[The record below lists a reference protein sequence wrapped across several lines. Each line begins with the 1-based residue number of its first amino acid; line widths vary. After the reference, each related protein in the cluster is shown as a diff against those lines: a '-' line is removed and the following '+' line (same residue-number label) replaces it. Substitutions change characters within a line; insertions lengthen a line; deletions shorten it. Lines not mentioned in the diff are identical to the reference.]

1 MISNT
6 KTAII
11 FHHTCPEGLKNDKKR
26 ICCTHIF
33 PSIQRI
39 VKISVLVQ
47 NETKKINWV
56 TFSESPFSCPSFT
69 FGNKKCQIFTTN
81 RSCNLFPMNNTIK
94 HILTEL
100 SLSLGSFLFNNCLEL
115 YSYLEGYRKDTM
127 SKQVRN
133 HMVTVIY
140 QKPLQIPPKKPTIQ
154 FEQYNL
160 QFLNFRVFM
169 FNCFQAHAR
178 ISFTP
183 KTFSK
188 HF

>member
-1 MISNT
+1 MISNR
-6 KTAII
+6 KPAII

-56 TFSESPFSCPSFT
+56 TFSESPFSCPSIT
-69 FGNKKCQIFTTN
+69 FGNKKCQNFTTN

-133 HMVTVIY
+133 LKLYQIYVIGNPY
-140 QKPLQIPPKKPTIQ
+140 SCLLYTSPSPRDGLLSRMPSS
-154 FEQYNL
+154 
-160 QFLNFRVFM
+160 
-169 FNCFQAHAR
+169 A
-178 ISFTP
+178 
-183 KTFSK
+183 
-188 HF
+188 